1 MTTQNQ
7 YADLTTRQREV
18 LDYMRAFL
26 AENDQMPPLQ
36 LIADH
41 FGYRAAA
48 GAQFQVLA
56 LKRKGYLEANATGK
70 VRFVRGRVTAAT
82 EESK

>member
-1 MTTQNQ
+1 MAVNTK
-7 YADLTTRQREV
+7 LTTRQREV

-56 LKRKGYLEANATGK
+56 LKRKGNLEANATGK
-70 VRFVRGRVTAAT
+70 VRFVRATAVQQ
-82 EESK
+82 SKEAQ

>member
-1 MTTQNQ
+1 MAVST
-7 YADLTTRQREV
+7 DLTARQREV
-18 LDYMRAFL
+18 LAYMRAFL
-26 AENDQMPPLQ
+26 ADNDQMPPLQ

-70 VRFVRGRVTAAT
+70 VRFVRARVMAAT
-82 EESK
+82 EEAQ